1 MTAMDDKLLRRL
13 ESSRLVSCM
22 NKTKWKALVTAMRT
36 AHRPQVQ
43 YKEVGGRT
51 TTGFCNFD

>member
-1 MTAMDDKLLRRL
+1 MDDKLLRSL